1 MESVTAELTRAG
13 FHGSKQ
19 RLAFLGAWL
28 HGNDVR
34 VISDLNGLSRSDF
47 DNIHELVEDELVF
60 VEKLLL
66 IECVAQ
72 HHQSCQRSVVI

>member
-1 MESVTAELTRAG
+1 MASVTAELTRAG

-47 DNIHELVEDELVF
+47 DNIRELVEDE
-60 VEKLLL
+60 
-66 IECVAQ
+66 
-72 HHQSCQRSVVI
+72 